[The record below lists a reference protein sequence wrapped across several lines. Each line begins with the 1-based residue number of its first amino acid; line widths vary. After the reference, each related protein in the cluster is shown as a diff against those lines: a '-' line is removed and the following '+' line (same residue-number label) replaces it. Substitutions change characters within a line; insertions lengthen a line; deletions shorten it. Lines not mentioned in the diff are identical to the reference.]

1 MIKQLIKQT
10 LAQLRSQRMLTAV
23 SIIGSALSIF
33 LIMVVVMLHQVQV
46 APFAPVSNRP
56 RMLHADWASM
66 QVIDAPQY
74 CSNGPISEKT
84 AKSQFGKLTIPEAV
98 TICNSETRPANL
110 QVPGSKSV
118 GSDLRGTD
126 EQYWTVFDFTF
137 IDGKPYNKADVESK
151 LHVAVIDRSTARL
164 LFGTEKAAGRE
175 FLMNYVPYTVAGVVR
190 DVSVLADG
198 AFSHVWV
205 PYTSFDQ
212 GEWLSN
218 LMGSLSVTILAK
230 SPDDFDAIRA
240 EYERNVAE
248 YNKEISS
255 TGWEF
260 ITRNRPYD
268 QEKNASVIAANLE
281 PDEKADRRTRWIIYA
296 ILLIVPAI
304 NLSGMTESRMRRR
317 VEELGVRRAF
327 GCTRAQ
333 LLAQLFSENLLI
345 TILSGLIGWL
355 ASIGFAFLF
364 SNFLFSQSYSTSTQP
379 FIELNMLVQPST
391 FGLAMLFCFILNF
404 LSSSFPAWK
413 ASRANIVNAI
423 NKH

>member
-10 LAQLRSQRMLTAV
+10 LAQLRSQRMLAAV

-56 RMLHADWASM
+56 RILHADWGSI
-66 QVIDAPQY
+66 QLIEAPQY
-74 CSNGPISEKT
+74 CSHGTISEKT
-84 AKSQFGKLTIPEAV
+84 AKSQFGRLTIPEAV
-98 TICNSETRPANL
+98 TIHNYGTRPVNL
-110 QVPGSKSV
+110 QVPGGKPT

-137 IDGKPYNKADVESK
+137 IDGKPYDKAEVESK
-151 LHVAVIDRSTARL
+151 RHVAVIDRSTARL

-212 GEWLSN
+212 ELWLYGV
-218 LMGSLSVTILAK
+218 MGSLSVTILAK

-248 YNKEISS
+248 FNKEINS

-260 ITRNRPYD
+260 ITLNRPYA
-268 QEKNASVIAANLE
+268 QEKNAAATCANLE

-327 GCTRAQ
+327 GCTRSQ
-333 LLAQLFSENLLI
+333 LLAQLFSENMLI

-355 ASIGFAFLF
+355 ASIAFAFFF
-364 SNFLFSQSYSTSTQP
+364 SNFLFSQSYNTSTQP
-379 FIELNMLVQPST
+379 LIELGMLVQPST
-391 FGLAMLFCFILNF
+391 FGFALLFCFILNF
-404 LSSSFPAWK
+404 LSSSLPAWK